1 MPGIQDIPNDLVLR
15 FKIDA
20 EATAG
25 STDTWPLFVADSN
38 IVVTAVRWIPK
49 AAVTGAATNN
59 FAFQVQDTGPAG
71 AGTGA
76 VSTVKTYA
84 SGTNSVALTPEA
96 FTIGAA
102 PNVASG
108 DVVSL
113 VRTVNGTGLASP
125 AGTVEIQFRYR

>member
-1 MPGIQDIPNDLVLR
+1 MPGLIDLPNDLVLR

-25 STDTWPLFVADSN
+25 NTDTWPLFVAESN
-38 IVVTAVRWIPK
+38 MLITAVRWIPG

-59 FAFQVQDTGPAG
+59 FALQVQDLGAAG
-71 AGTGA
+71 SGSAA
-76 VSTVKTYA
+76 VTTAKTYA
-84 SGTNSVALTPEA
+84 SGTNSVAYVPET

-102 PNVASG
+102 PTVAAG
-108 DVVSL
+108 DVLAL

-125 AGTVEIQFRYR
+125 RGTVEVQFRYR

>member
-1 MPGIQDIPNDLVLR
+1 MPGITDVPNDFVLR

-25 STDTWPLFVADSN
+25 TADTFPLYVAESN
-38 IVVTAVRWIPK
+38 QVITAVRWIPK
-49 AAVTGAATNN
+49 VAVTGAATNN
-59 FAFQVQDTGPAG
+59 FALQVVDTGPAG

-76 VSTVKTYA
+76 VTTVKTYA

-102 PNVASG
+102 PNVAAG

-113 VRTVNGTGLASP
+113 ARTVNASGLASP
-125 AGTVEIQFRYR
+125 AGILEVQFRYR